1 MIAISTEEL
10 DALRS
15 RIIAARWP
23 RADWIDPTGDEWTAG
38 TPDAELRRLAAYW
51 ADGYDWRRYENEIN
65 ALPWNQADIAGS
77 GLNYLRFD
85 ADGAGALP
93 LVLTNGW
100 PSSFFELIA
109 LARRLQPDFTVVVPC
124 LPGFPLGPH
133 PSATGTDLPTHELWH
148 RLMHDE
154 LGFPRYGAHGGDL
167 GAGITSLLGQ
177 AYPGVVAG
185 IHLMSIADP
194 PEYDAAT
201 LTSEERDYR
210 AAVARWY
217 ADEGAYEHQQM
228 TRPATLSYG
237 LSDSPVGL
245 LAWLLEKYHAW
256 YGAFS
261 DDEIL
266 TQASLYWH
274 TGTIATSF
282 RPYWEFGR
290 GRAERVR
297 WVEAPTAIAVFPNDL
312 SQPPRSWAQR
322 TYNVVRYTRMPHGG
336 HFAPHQETELLAA
349 DITAFFKSLH

>member
-1 MIAISTEEL
+1 M
-10 DALRS
+10 DVMV
-15 RIIAARWP
+15 ARC
-23 RADWIDPTGDEWTAG
+23 I
-38 TPDAELRRLAAYW
+38 
-51 ADGYDWRRYENEIN
+51 
-65 ALPWNQADIAGS
+65 
-77 GLNYLRFD
+77 
-85 ADGAGALP
+85 
-93 LVLTNGW
+93 LVLLR
-100 PSSFFELIA
+100 E
-109 LARRLQPDFTVVVPC
+109 
-124 LPGFPLGPH
+124 PLMLNP
-133 PSATGTDLPTHELWH
+133 
-148 RLMHDE
+148 
-154 LGFPRYGAHGGDL
+154 
-167 GAGITSLLGQ
+167 
-177 AYPGVVAG
+177 
-185 IHLMSIADP
+185 ADP
-194 PEYDAAT
+194 PEYDEAN
-201 LTSEERDYR
+201 LTSEERNYR

-322 TYNVVRYTRMPHGG
+322 TYNVVRYTPDATRRPLRT
-336 HFAPHQETELLAA
+336 P
-349 DITAFFKSLH
+349 FKRPNYSRPT